1 MAIMHFLSSIVWSST
16 FFFVSVSSPALGPVP
31 QVQDGFSQSLSPVDL
46 ASLESQVASW
56 DPARL
61 GTLAASP
68 TIAAVLN
75 ASDPYSALL
84 NATQKPLGGQVYQC
98 NGDLYGRRL
107 PFLSCMD
114 ALVFLPDLKQ
124 KFSFGPK
131 TQGNWNFEVPHR
143 ILSGESSEQ
152 IPASNR
158 IQCGQPCVDLT
169 PGDGLCAVDLELN
182 SNALSDRALGT
193 DLVKAAQWLL
203 AECFGEYQ
211 QGGIVRNLGTHTPFD
226 VHIIIS

>member
-1 MAIMHFLSSIVWSST
+1 MHFLSSIVWSST

-143 ILSGESSEQ
+143 ILSG
-152 IPASNR
+152 
-158 IQCGQPCVDLT
+158 
-169 PGDGLCAVDLELN
+169 DGLCAVDLELN

-211 QGGIVRNLGTHTPFD
+211 QG
-226 VHIIIS
+226 